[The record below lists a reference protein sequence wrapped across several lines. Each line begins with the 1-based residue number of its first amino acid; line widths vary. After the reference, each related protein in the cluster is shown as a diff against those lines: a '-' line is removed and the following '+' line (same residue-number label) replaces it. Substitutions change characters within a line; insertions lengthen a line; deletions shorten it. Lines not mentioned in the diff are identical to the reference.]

1 MRRVSVAALGPLLL
15 LACTRTQPGGAPE
28 PDGAPGLARAMPDGQ
43 RAAAQAAGAFDE
55 QAPLGDWVELVR
67 MHRYADAAKSMDAL
81 STEEKARPEVRYVRA
96 VVAAKLSDHARA
108 VRELKDIDLKLL
120 APEVEELRAAS
131 ALEAGPYELA
141 ALHFGQKPDAA
152 SLTKSATAFERA
164 KQLDKARAAADRAV
178 VAAGRQKKGNSREAD
193 ARAVR
198 ARIAEA
204 KGDTATAVADLR
216 WLAVHAPTSASAEG
230 VDQRLEKLAPLRA
243 LSKKERYARALALA
257 DVGAVDRVD
266 QELAAL
272 DRAPGNKLKA
282 ADALH
287 ARGWAL
293 YIARRDYAKAAE
305 LLEQASKAGGEHAVK
320 DLFYAARSRSRA
332 HQDDQAIVMYER
344 LARQFSRSGYAEQA
358 RFLAARLR
366 YIGGKWGEAAAA
378 YDRYLAR
385 HKKRGRFLDSATYER
400 AVAWL
405 ASGQNARA
413 AKAFK
418 SLADGTDHQ
427 RKDARYEELHGVA
440 LAAAGN
446 KKAAA
451 AAFREVIADHPLSFP
466 ALAAAAR
473 LKQMGEIAPP
483 PIEPADSAK
492 VRGLDS
498 VSLPEKARLLQRVG
512 LDTQAEDELARH
524 EDSIRKKYAPRGDEA
539 LCRAYGT
546 LSSASRRYRVGQR
559 AAKWSAL
566 KQAPGSANRWL
577 WDCIYPRP
585 YEALVRDAEK
595 NFQLP
600 QDFVYA
606 IMRQESAFSPGVVSS
621 ANAVGLMQLIPPTAA
636 NVAKELKMT
645 YDPLQLYSPAVN
657 IKMGAYYLSKVLST
671 FGGNVALAA
680 AAYNAGPSA
689 VSRWLESGEGLP
701 LDVWVARI
709 PYSETRGYVT
719 RVVGNIARYA
729 YLEGGQVPHLDLALP
744 LGLRA
749 GDDAY

>member
-1 MRRVSVAALGPLLL
+1 
-15 LACTRTQPGGAPE
+15 
-28 PDGAPGLARAMPDGQ
+28 MPDGK
-43 RAAAQAAGAFDE
+43 RAAQQAADVLDE
-55 QAPLGDWVELVR
+55 KTPLGDWVEFVR
-67 MHRYADAAKSMDAL
+67 MHRYADAAKSLDAL
-81 STEEKARPEVRYVRA
+81 GTEARARPEVRYARA
-96 VVAAKLSDHARA
+96 VVASKLGDHGRV
-108 VRELKDIDLKLL
+108 VRELEGIELKLL
-120 APEVEELRAAS
+120 AQDIEELRAAS

-141 ALHFGQKPDAA
+141 ARHYGQKADAV

-164 KQLDKARAAADRAV
+164 GQLDKARAAADRAV
-178 VAAGRQKKGNSREAD
+178 AAAGKHKQKKGKSWEAQ
-193 ARAVR
+193 ARAAR

-204 KGDTATAVADLR
+204 KGDKATAVGDLR
-216 WLAVHAPTSASAEG
+216 WLAVNAPTTASADG
-230 VDQRLEKLAPLRA
+230 VDQRLEKLSPRA

-257 DVGAVDRVD
+257 DVGAVDKVD

-272 DRAPGNKLKA
+272 ERAPGDKLKA

-293 YIARRDYAKAAE
+293 YIARRDYTKAAV

-344 LARQFSRSGYAEQA
+344 LARQFSRSGYAEHA
-358 RFLAARLR
+358 RYLAARLR
-366 YIGGKWGEAAAA
+366 YIGGKWSEAASA
-378 YDRYLAR
+378 YDRYLAK

-405 ASGQNARA
+405 ASGQNAPA

-418 SLADGTDHQ
+418 GLADRTDHQ
-427 RKDARYEELHGVA
+427 RRDARYEELHGVA

-451 AAFREVIADHPLSFP
+451 AAFRGVIADHPLSFP

-473 LKQMGEIAPP
+473 LQQLGETPPP
-483 PIEPADSAK
+483 PIEPAASSH
-492 VRGLDS
+492 VRGLGD
-498 VSLPEKARLLQRVG
+498 VPLPEKARLLQRIG
-512 LDTQAEDELARH
+512 LDTQAEAELSQH
-524 EDSIRKKYAPRGDEA
+524 EERMRKQYAPRGDEA

-559 AAKWSAL
+559 AAKWAAL
-566 KQAPGSANRWL
+566 KQAPSSASKWL

-595 NFQLP
+595 SFQLP

-636 NVAKELKMT
+636 NVAKELKMP
-645 YDPLQLYSPAVN
+645 YDPLSLYSPAVN

-729 YLEGGQVPHLDLALP
+729 YLQDGRVPNLDLALP